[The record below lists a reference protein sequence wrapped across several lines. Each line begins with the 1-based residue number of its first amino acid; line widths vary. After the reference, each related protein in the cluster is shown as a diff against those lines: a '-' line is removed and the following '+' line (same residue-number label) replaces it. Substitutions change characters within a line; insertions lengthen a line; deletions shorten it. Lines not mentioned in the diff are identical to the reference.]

1 MIQKIV
7 PLAFDSFG
15 VRSMATFIETDDL
28 KILIDPGAALGPIR
42 YGLTPHFLE
51 WQKLD
56 ESWRRIKRQA
66 KEADVLIVTH
76 YHYDHHDPDAPEL
89 YKNKIVFIKHPTEN
103 INLSQ
108 KGRATLFLKA
118 ISEKPKK
125 LEIADGKSFRIG
137 KTQITFSKA
146 VCHGTNPRL
155 GYVTEVSIKSGSDR
169 FLYTSDVE
177 GPSLPEQ
184 IEFILK
190 EKPDILFVDGP
201 MTYMLGFRYSYKSLE
216 SSNNNLVK
224 AITKLSLDTLVLD
237 HRFLRDLNYKLRI
250 KPVYEVAEKH
260 KVKVV
265 TAAEFCGR
273 KIEMLE
279 ALRKELY
286 AKHCEVE
293 VKGNKSL

>member
-1 MIQKIV
+1 MIKNIV
-7 PLAFDSFG
+7 PLAFDSLG

-42 YGLTPHFLE
+42 YGLPPHFLE

-56 ESWRRIKRQA
+56 ESWRKIKRQA
-66 KEADVLIVTH
+66 KEADILMVTH
-76 YHYDHHDPDAPEL
+76 YHYDHYDPDAPEL
-89 YKNKIVFIKHPTEN
+89 YKNKMVFIKHPTEN

-108 KGRATLFLKA
+108 RERAALFLKA
-118 ISEKPKK
+118 IREKPKK
-125 LEIADGKSFRIG
+125 LEIADGKIFRIG

-155 GYVTEVSIKSGSDR
+155 GYVTEVSIKSGNDR

-184 IEFILK
+184 IRFILK

-216 SSNNNLVK
+216 ISNNNLVK
-224 AITKLSLDTLVLD
+224 VIKKLSLDTLVLD
-237 HRFLRDLNYKLRI
+237 HHFLRDLNYKLRI
-250 KPVYEVAEKH
+250 KPVYEAAEKCR
-260 KVKVV
+260 VKVA

-286 AKHCEVE
+286 AKYGDE
-293 VKGNKSL
+293 KKQKQ